1 MARDRG
7 SILVN
12 ALIKRTSADP
22 VYAAP
27 NAGAD
32 LRAARERLGWPLQD
46 ASATLRIRRAY
57 LEALEE
63 GDLSQLPGNAFALG
77 FLRTYAGSLGLD
89 PEEML
94 RRFKAEAAEV
104 SRRTELSFPAPVP
117 ERGLPIGAVILLGL
131 ILAVGAY
138 IGWYRL
144 SGEGRLP
151 AETAT
156 TIPER
161 LASLAGQALPPAAL
175 PAVRADNTAEQVEL
189 PQPLPTL
196 SPSSAAAAPVN
207 PLTAP
212 RPMAAPQTVVPTGVP
227 PAPGQSRIVL
237 RANAEAWMQVK
248 DKAGVVL
255 LNKVLKPGETWAVP
269 AQPGLLLTTG
279 NAAGTEVLVDG
290 VVTAGLGGAAAVR
303 RDLPLEPEQIK
314 DGKLA
319 VAVPRPAQ

>member
-7 SILVN
+7 SVLVGQ
-12 ALIKRTSADP
+12 LSKRANADP
-22 VYAAP
+22 VCAAP

-32 LRAARERLGWPLQD
+32 LHAARARLGWALQD
-46 ASATLRIRRAY
+46 ASATLRIRRSY

-104 SRRTELSFPAPVP
+104 SQRTELSFPAPVP
-117 ERGLPIGAVILLGL
+117 ERGLPMGAVILLGL

-156 TIPER
+156 AIPER
-161 LASLAGQALPPAAL
+161 LPSPAA
-175 PAVRADNTAEQVEL
+175 P
-189 PQPLPTL
+189 
-196 SPSSAAAAPVN
+196 
-207 PLTAP
+207 
-212 RPMAAPQTVVPTGVP
+212 GP
-227 PAPGQSRIVL
+227 PP
-237 RANAEAWMQVK
+237 
-248 DKAGVVL
+248 
-255 LNKVLKPGETWAVP
+255 P
-269 AQPGLLLTTG
+269 
-279 NAAGTEVLVDG
+279 
-290 VVTAGLGGAAAVR
+290 
-303 RDLPLEPEQIK
+303 
-314 DGKLA
+314 
-319 VAVPRPAQ
+319 PRPAVARRAAASGARCEGDLGAPAGRPVVRKCA